1 MNLPM
6 NMIPPLVPP
15 FGCRVLEDGL
25 LYLFFL
31 LALAAFATAC
41 FFAASR
47 FLHSLSDND
56 SSSQKQKRF
65 SKGASR

>member
-1 MNLPM
+1 MNMPV

-25 LYLFFL
+25 LYVFFL
-31 LALAAFATAC
+31 LVLAG
-41 FFAASR
+41 
-47 FLHSLSDND
+47 FLTISFLAVNWFVHSLSDND
-56 SSSQKQKRF
+56 SSSQKQKPY

>member
-1 MNLPM
+1 MNMPV

-25 LYLFFL
+25 LYVFFL
-31 LALAAFATAC
+31 LALAGFLTAC
-41 FFAASR
+41 FLALNW
-47 FLHSLSDND
+47 FLHSLSGGN
-56 SSSQKQKRF
+56 SSSQKQKPY

>member
-1 MNLPM
+1 MNMPL

-25 LYLFFL
+25 LYVFFL
-31 LALAAFATAC
+31 LALAGFLTAC
-41 FFAASR
+41 FLAANW

-56 SSSQKQKRF
+56 SNSQKQKPY